1 MDLEE
6 LKNFTKKCSYIQKQ
20 KEEIKLTK
28 SKNKHDEASL
38 SFIIN
43 RKMSQ
48 SESIRLGIAI
58 ECYLRDFIGNKT
70 GLKNIKKNCKGQ
82 KEKDILFI
90 DYNQKI
96 IYYSEIKTN
105 LNLDT
110 EKLKS
115 TYIKC
120 QDIVKELGYEY
131 KDFQIKWCLL
141 GARYKDCNEISEKVK
156 KKYIEI
162 KDNLFGINEFF
173 QMFDIDLV
181 VSNKEYKEL
190 LNHIADECFDN
201 QECRKK

>member
-1 MDLEE
+1 MIDLEE
-6 LKNFTKKCSYIQKQ
+6 LKNYTKECPYIQKQ
-20 KEEIKLTK
+20 KEMK
-28 SKNKHDEASL
+28 SKKKLDEESL

-43 RKMSQ
+43 RPLSQ

-58 ECYLRDFIGNKT
+58 ENYFRNFIGNKT
-70 GLKNIKKNCKGQ
+70 GLKNIKKKNSKGQ

-90 DYNQKI
+90 DYNHKI

-110 EKLKS
+110 EKSKS

-120 QDIVKELGYEY
+120 QDIVKELQYEY

-141 GARYKDCNEISEKVK
+141 GARYINCHEISEKVK
-156 KKYIEI
+156 KKYIDI

-181 VSNKEYKEL
+181 VSKKEYKEL

>member
-6 LKNFTKKCSYIQKQ
+6 LKNFTKECSYIRKQ
-20 KEEIKLTK
+20 KEEIK
-28 SKNKHDEASL
+28 SKNKLDEASL

-58 ECYLRDFIGNKT
+58 ECYLRDFIGYKT
-70 GLKNIKKNCKGQ
+70 RLKNINKKNCKGQ
-82 KEKDILFI
+82 KQKDILFI

-110 EKLKS
+110 EKSKS

-120 QDIVKELGYEY
+120 QDIVKELEYEY

-141 GARYKDCNEISEKVK
+141 GARYINCHEISEKVK
-156 KKYIEI
+156 KKYIDI

-173 QMFDIDLV
+173 QMFDINLV
-181 VSNKEYKEL
+181 VSNKEYKDL
-190 LNHIADECFDN
+190 LNHIANECFDD
-201 QECRKK
+201 QEYRKK

>member
-1 MDLEE
+1 MIDLEE
-6 LKNFTKKCSYIQKQ
+6 LKNYTKECPYIQKQ
-20 KEEIKLTK
+20 KEMK
-28 SKNKHDEASL
+28 SKKKLDEESL

-43 RKMSQ
+43 RPLSQ

-58 ECYLRDFIGNKT
+58 ENYLRNFIGNKT
-70 GLKNIKKNCKGQ
+70 GLKNIKKKNSKGQ

-110 EKLKS
+110 EKSKS

-120 QDIVKELGYEY
+120 QDIVKELQYEY

-141 GARYKDCNEISEKVK
+141 GARYINFHEISEKVK
-156 KKYIEI
+156 KKYIDI

-181 VSNKEYKEL
+181 VSKKEYKEL

>member
-6 LKNFTKKCSYIQKQ
+6 LKNFTKECSYILKQ
-20 KEEIKLTK
+20 KEEIK
-28 SKNKHDEASL
+28 SKNKLDEESL

-43 RKMSQ
+43 RSMSQ

-70 GLKNIKKNCKGQ
+70 GLKNINKKNCKGQ
-82 KEKDILFI
+82 KQKDILFI

-110 EKLKS
+110 EKSKS

-120 QDIVKELGYEY
+120 QDIVKELEYEY

-190 LNHIADECFDN
+190 LNHIAI
-201 QECRKK
+201 KIVSL

>member
-6 LKNFTKKCSYIQKQ
+6 LKNFTKECPYILKQ
-20 KEEIKLTK
+20 KEEIK
-28 SKNKHDEASL
+28 SKNKLDEASL

-58 ECYLRDFIGNKT
+58 ECYLRDFIGYKT
-70 GLKNIKKNCKGQ
+70 RLKNINKKNCKGQ
-82 KEKDILFI
+82 KQKDILFI
-90 DYNQKI
+90 DYNQKK
-96 IYYSEIKTN
+96 IYFSEIKTN

-110 EKLKS
+110 EKSKS

-120 QDIVKELGYEY
+120 QDVVKELEYEY

-141 GARYKDCNEISEKVK
+141 GARYINCHEISEKVK
-156 KKYIEI
+156 KKYIDI

-181 VSNKEYKEL
+181 VSHKEYKEL
-190 LNHIADECFDN
+190 LNHIADECFDD
-201 QECRKK
+201 QEYRKK

>member
-1 MDLEE
+1 MIALEE
-6 LKNFTKKCSYIQKQ
+6 LKNFTKGCSYILKQ
-20 KEEIKLTK
+20 KEEMK
-28 SKNKHDEASL
+28 SKKKLDEASL

-43 RKMSQ
+43 RLLSQ

-58 ECYLRDFIGNKT
+58 ECYLRDFIENKT
-70 GLKNIKKNCKGQ
+70 RLKNVNKKNCKGQ
-82 KEKDILFI
+82 KQKDILFI

-110 EKLKS
+110 EKSKS

-120 QDIVKELGYEY
+120 QDIVKELEYEY

-141 GARYKDCNEISEKVK
+141 GARYISCHEISEKVK

-181 VSNKEYKEL
+181 VSNEEYKEL
-190 LNHIADECFDN
+190 LNHIADECFNN

>member
-6 LKNFTKKCSYIQKQ
+6 LKNFTKECSYIQKQ
-20 KEEIKLTK
+20 KEEIK
-28 SKNKHDEASL
+28 SKNKLDEASL

-48 SESIRLGIAI
+48 SECIRLGIAI
-58 ECYLRDFIGNKT
+58 ECYLKDLIGKKT
-70 GLKNIKKNCKGQ
+70 RLKNINKKNCKGQ
-82 KEKDILFI
+82 KQKDILFI
-90 DYNQKI
+90 DYNQKK
-96 IYYSEIKTN
+96 IYFSEIKTN

-110 EKLKS
+110 EKSKS

-120 QDIVKELGYEY
+120 QDIVKELEYEY

-141 GARYKDCNEISEKVK
+141 GARYINCHEISEKVK
-156 KKYIEI
+156 KKYIDI

-181 VSNKEYKEL
+181 FSNKEYKEL
-190 LNHIADECFDN
+190 LNHIADECFDD
-201 QECRKK
+201 QEYRKK